1 MKKITLVMVL
11 LLSFGLMTIGHSQN
25 QRQPNRPARQ
35 FNRMERFQKAG
46 LLKKLNLT
54 DQQKE
59 KIRSL
64 RFDFQK
70 KMIDLKAD
78 LQKSRLDLKELRQA
92 NSLSRNDVIA
102 AVEKINKSRDAIS
115 LAVANH
121 LMDVYEVLTPEQQK
135 IWKEIAPRLGMMGR
149 RSGMMRKHFG
159 RMRSEAGMQ
168 GGRFRTMQNQ
178 MMWK

>member
-1 MKKITLVMVL
+1 MKKITLVLVV
-11 LLSFGLMTIGHSQN
+11 LLSFGLMTIGYSQN

-35 FNRMERFQKAG
+35 MNRMERFQKAN

-59 KIRSL
+59 KIQSL

-70 KMIDLKAD
+70 KMIDLKAN
-78 LQKSRLDLKELRQA
+78 LQKSRLDLKELRQGT
-92 NSLSRNDVIA
+92 SLNRNDVIA

-121 LMDVYEVLTPEQQK
+121 MMDMYEILTPEQQK
-135 IWKEIAPRLGMMGR
+135 VWKEIAPRLGMMGR
-149 RSGMMRKHFG
+149 HFGMMRNHWG
-159 RMRSEAGMQ
+159 MMGNRAGMQ
-168 GGRFRTMQNQ
+168 GGRFRTMQHQ